1 MTEDHQRSPP
11 GRRVKETY
19 FNVILPPAANL
30 RQFPKTVYRPYKAQ
44 IVGWDGYALA
54 IGDSEEGQRLSE
66 NPVPEE
72 LRDQVNKDM
81 GALTLEQFLDKY
93 KDHVVKA
100 PDWLIEDMGG
110 NRTRPADS

>member
-1 MTEDHQRSPP
+1 
-11 GRRVKETY
+11 
-19 FNVILPPAANL
+19 
-30 RQFPKTVYRPYKAQ
+30 
-44 IVGWDGYALA
+44 
-54 IGDSEEGQRLSE
+54 
-66 NPVPEE
+66 
-72 LRDQVNKDM
+72 VNKDM